1 LLTTYVVYNLTSKTF
16 KFKPYIFCVTTCLT
30 LEETG
35 TMSDSIQT
43 FLKDGKLKTS
53 LLTVKLIKN
62 ISLGSYI
69 IADKSMVAILD
80 IHETPDNAKNM
91 QTGSWYKLIK
101 CQKGEGSTIK
111 LNKLFKPVKT
121 IMKEDIEDFSEE
133 AERLEKSLEAKAST
147 KKYEDFQSIENKPNH
162 SKIDRI
168 TVKVITKSRIIST
181 NKGNYQICNI
191 KDANGDTAS
200 INLYSK
206 HLNKLEQFQIFTITN
221 LRKGEINK
229 NDQTKMRLHSTGF
242 TKIEV
247 GTMEDSVNFQNIGN
261 GDESITGVVIGFGD
275 IAIYQSCKVHYNKL
289 DDDLKCPKCNV
300 EIAPDDILEDFRSE
314 VYIEASKDDNNENE
328 TDVKEIIFF
337 KKALTRPQ
345 DFPQNNIEEKLNAF
359 TGKTA
364 KIDYNIDDANRFV
377 AVSIQLI

>member
-1 LLTTYVVYNLTSKTF
+1 
-16 KFKPYIFCVTTCLT
+16 
-30 LEETG
+30 
-35 TMSDSIQT
+35 
-43 FLKDGKLKTS
+43 
-53 LLTVKLIKN
+53 
-62 ISLGSYI
+62 
-69 IADKSMVAILD
+69 
-80 IHETPDNAKNM
+80 
-91 QTGSWYKLIK
+91 
-101 CQKGEGSTIK
+101 
-111 LNKLFKPVKT
+111 
-121 IMKEDIEDFSEE
+121 
-133 AERLEKSLEAKAST
+133 
-147 KKYEDFQSIENKPNH
+147 
-162 SKIDRI
+162 
-168 TVKVITKSRIIST
+168 
-181 NKGNYQICNI
+181 
-191 KDANGDTAS
+191 
-200 INLYSK
+200 
-206 HLNKLEQFQIFTITN
+206 
-221 LRKGEINK
+221 
-229 NDQTKMRLHSTGF
+229 MRLHSTGF

-314 VYIEASKDDNNENE
+314 VYIEASKDDNNEDE